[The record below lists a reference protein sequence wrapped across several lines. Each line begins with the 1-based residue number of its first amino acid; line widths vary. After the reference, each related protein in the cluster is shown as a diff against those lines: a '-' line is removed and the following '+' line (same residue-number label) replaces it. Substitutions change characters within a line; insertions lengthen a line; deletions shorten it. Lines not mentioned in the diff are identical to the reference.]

1 MRDCLCLRYLG
12 VIFHPS
18 GTICAQNIRGYFSP
32 KCPRYS
38 GMTFSPEWDHRSP
51 RYLGVIFHPSGTI
64 CDQNVRFYLETTNIV
79 ERLFCQFVVFPRFL
93 ISLLL
98 LTYIFSLTCYFLLA
112 CQFSPTWDH
121 LCPRYL
127 GMIFSREW
135 DHLCP
140 RYLGLIFHPSGTICA
155 QDV

>member
-1 MRDCLCLRYLG
+1 MLKILRG
-12 VIFHPS
+12 DFSPKWDH
-18 GTICAQNIRGYFSP
+18 CAQNIRGYFSP

-38 GMTFSPEWDHRSP
+38 GMTFSPEWDHRCP

-79 ERLFCQFVVFPRFL
+79 ERLFCQVVVFPRFL

-112 CQFSPTWDH
+112 CQFSSTWDH
-121 LCPRYL
+121 LCPRLL
-127 GMIFSREW
+127 GMIFFRRMGPSVPDILW
-135 DHLCP
+135 DDFTPKWDDL
-140 RYLGLIFHPSGTICA
+140 
-155 QDV
+155 